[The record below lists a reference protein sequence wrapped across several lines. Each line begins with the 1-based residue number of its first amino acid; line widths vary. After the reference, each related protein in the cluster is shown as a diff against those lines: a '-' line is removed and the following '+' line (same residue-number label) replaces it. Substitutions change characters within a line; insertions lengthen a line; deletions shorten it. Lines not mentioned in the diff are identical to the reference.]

1 MNAAGQRRL
10 TPILAA
16 LALALGAGVLL
27 LAAGIGSGAHWDAPA
42 VVPPIPPAQAASAI
56 AAGPPLQ
63 QFAPIWQ
70 KPLFNPDR
78 QPLVGGGATR
88 SSVGDFTLTGVI
100 MTPTL
105 HLALLH
111 DRNGGRE
118 LRVHEGEASADGSV
132 TLVEVRPR
140 SAVFDSPLGRVELQL
155 PAGAPTTPGTAE
167 PTGAQAAQGPVMDS
181 RAMAAATPPPGAEG
195 LPGARGARQ
204 PTGMQVTGPTGQP
217 PPGIPATVDSARA
230 ADHDAAPAGA
240 AERVRAAVQQRR
252 AAPAAAA
259 SQGAR

>member
-16 LALALGAGVLL
+16 LAVALGAVVLL
-27 LAAGIGSGAHWDAPA
+27 LAAGIGRGAHWDAPA
-42 VVPPIPPAQAASAI
+42 VVPPIPPATAVRTI

-63 QFAPIWQ
+63 QFALAWQ

-78 QPLVGGGATR
+78 QPIVGAGTGR

-105 HLALLH
+105 RLALLH
-111 DRNGGRE
+111 DRNGDRE
-118 LRVHEGEASADGSV
+118 LRIHEGEASADGSV

-155 PAGAPTTPGTAE
+155 PAVTPLAPATETAE
-167 PTGAQAAQGPVMDS
+167 GQAAQGPEMDS
-181 RAMAAATPPPGAEG
+181 RAMATMTPPPGAES
-195 LPGARGARQ
+195 LPGGRSEPQ
-204 PTGMQVTGPTGQP
+204 PTGVQVAGPSSQP
-217 PPGIPATVDSARA
+217 PPPVPAAMDRVRQ
-230 ADHDAAPAGA
+230 ADHHAGPAGA

-252 AAPAAAA
+252 AAQAAAPP
-259 SQGAR
+259 QGVR

>member
-16 LALALGAGVLL
+16 LAVALGAGTLL
-27 LAAGIGSGAHWDAPA
+27 LAAGIGQGAHWDAPA
-42 VVPPIPPAQAASAI
+42 AVPPIPAATAVGTI
-56 AAGPPLQ
+56 AMGAPLQ

-78 QPLVGGGATR
+78 QPLARAVEGR

-100 MTPTL
+100 MTPNL
-105 HLALLH
+105 RLALLH
-111 DRNGGRE
+111 DRNSNRE

-155 PAGAPTTPGTAE
+155 PTGVPLVPATVEAA
-167 PTGAQAAQGPVMDS
+167 GAQATRGQALDS
-181 RAMAAATPPPGAEG
+181 RAMAAMTPPPGAGDPQEDRSESSG
-195 LPGARGARQ
+195 VVVQQSGASNRS
-204 PTGMQVTGPTGQP
+204 P
-217 PPGIPATVDSARA
+217 PAPPAAVDSTRP
-230 ADHDAAPAGA
+230 ADHHAAPAGA
-240 AERVRAAVQQRR
+240 MDRVRAAVQQRR
-252 AAPAAAA
+252 AAKAAA
-259 SQGAR
+259 SPQGVR